1 MDKTRNSVC
10 VLCLVALLAFFWIGC
25 ESQLISTDWE
35 GEYEM
40 LTQVIKVYQ
49 DNTKDTIRTD
59 LQTPVSI
66 YKNKGKWYVATHYFG
81 VPNADC
87 EEPITLIKL
96 PQRIQ
101 CKLDSV
107 ENIIVDHPSGVIMS
121 NGLIY
126 TYRNGVKYGSKPIE
140 VQKVTEMSL
149 LFQHSD
155 IFEVPI
161 IGITGEQ
168 IDILQQH
175 FEYQPI
181 YKQGDILQWNI
192 ELVLDNWEDLS
203 DWKYNADL
211 MKSIKYQNILRKK

>member
-1 MDKTRNSVC
+1 MDRINNVC
-10 VLCLVALLAFFWIGC
+10 VLCLIALSSIFLIGC
-25 ESQLISTDWE
+25 ENSLISTDWE

-40 LTQVIKVYQ
+40 LTQVITVYQ

-87 EEPITLIKL
+87 EEPIRQLIL

-107 ENIIVDHPSGVIMS
+107 ENIIVDPPSGVIMS
-121 NGLIY
+121 DGLIY